1 MTSRF
6 SMLYLGH
13 IERIVRTQALSA
25 LAVRRE
31 LGGGPPGEPRSP
43 AGTRRA
49 RESATPRELAR
60 PLAATEIAPAGT
72 PSQGPTVRAP
82 RRGRDGRS
90 DQRERGL
97 REGGGGGRS
106 GHVYHRAQWR
116 RQVHRV
122 QGAHG
127 SPPLVGGRDP
137 HEGAAS

>member
-6 SMLYLGH
+6 LMLYLGH

-43 AGTRRA
+43 AGTGRA
-49 RESATPRELAR
+49 RESATPPELAR

-82 RRGRDGRS
+82 
-90 DQRERGL
+90 
-97 REGGGGGRS
+97 
-106 GHVYHRAQWR
+106 
-116 RQVHRV
+116 
-122 QGAHG
+122 
-127 SPPLVGGRDP
+127 
-137 HEGAAS
+137 